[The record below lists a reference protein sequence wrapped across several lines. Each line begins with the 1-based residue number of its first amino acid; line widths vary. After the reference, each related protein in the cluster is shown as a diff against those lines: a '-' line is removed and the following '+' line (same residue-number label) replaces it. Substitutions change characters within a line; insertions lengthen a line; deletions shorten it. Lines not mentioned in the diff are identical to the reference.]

1 MSEKID
7 NYLVQLVKYSK
18 KIFSSGLVIRDFGNL
33 SVKVDNKIL
42 IKASGRPMEKISKED
57 FVFVD
62 IDTGKPHSD
71 LNPSSDTPT
80 HLELFKKFKSINSIV
95 HTHSTYATSWAQSG
109 LSIPVL
115 GTTHADYWP
124 VDIPITRELRENEIK
139 NNYEANTGKIIVEK
153 INQLKLKSLDCP
165 GVIVKNHGPFT
176 WGSSIKEAVMH
187 AEILEYVAKMA
198 FFAKTIN
205 PNANEIDSQ
214 LLSKHFYRKHGPN
227 AYYGQNEND

>member
-33 SVKVDNKIL
+33 SVKVGNKIL

-80 HLELFKKFKSINSIV
+80 HLELFKKFKSINSVV
-95 HTHSTYATSWAQSG
+95 HTHSTYATS
-109 LSIPVL
+109 
-115 GTTHADYWP
+115 Y
-124 VDIPITRELRENEIK
+124 
-139 NNYEANTGKIIVEK
+139 
-153 INQLKLKSLDCP
+153 
-165 GVIVKNHGPFT
+165 
-176 WGSSIKEAVMH
+176 
-187 AEILEYVAKMA
+187 
-198 FFAKTIN
+198 
-205 PNANEIDSQ
+205 
-214 LLSKHFYRKHGPN
+214 
-227 AYYGQNEND
+227 